1 MGDHETRPRPQY
13 GEYATPEEQLARIK
27 DISAHPFSAELHTIR
42 PGAYGESSNGASPA
56 DAAGPPNRSQLTA
69 PEQFAP
75 PERTGPTH
83 TVPRHPAVRQPS
95 SARAVDRVATLA
107 LLALGLY
114 SVLSTIVTMT
124 DLAGYLN
131 DTMQQIGVG
140 TYAATPLT
148 GVIALIISVVNVVLW
163 LVSAV
168 LSARSMRAG
177 RVSFWIPLTA
187 GVLVTLVTA
196 TCYGVLLMNDP
207 SFVQYVMRGA

>member
-1 MGDHETRPRPQY
+1 MSDHETRPRPQY

-27 DISAHPFSAELHTIR
+27 DISAHPFSADLHAAR
-42 PGAYGESSNGASPA
+42 PGAYGESSNGAPA
-56 DAAGPPNRSQLTA
+56 ATPAGPPNGPNNASSKRSA
-69 PEQFAP
+69 PSHAAA
-75 PERTGPTH
+75 
-83 TVPRHPAVRQPS
+83 PRHPAAPQRS

-114 SVLSTIVTMT
+114 SVLSTVVTMT

-140 TYAATPLT
+140 TYTATPTT
-148 GVIALIISVVNVVLW
+148 GVIALVISVVNVVLW
-163 LVSAV
+163 LAGAV

-207 SFVQYVMRGA
+207 SFVHYVMRGA